1 MYISDTRDF
10 ICCTIFHG
18 VVKPVRTSKRKL
30 PSIVQAQTDMCFACK
45 TEEEF
50 SETVDS
56 MREEFKAK
64 DIQFSP
70 RIYLIGE
77 TGQLTGFYVVTA
89 KLQFKLPS
97 FLRCVDLLVKL
108 KFALN
113 YNFPESCE
121 LFWCFIAKHF
131 YRINYTRK
139 VKNSQLLQL
148 FAFLENRE
156 TTA

>member
-1 MYISDTRDF
+1 
-10 ICCTIFHG
+10 
-18 VVKPVRTSKRKL
+18 
-30 PSIVQAQTDMCFACK
+30 MCFACK

-50 SETVDS
+50 LESVDNL
-56 MREEFKAK
+56 REELKAN
-64 DIQFSP
+64 DFQFSP
-70 RIYLIGE
+70 RIFLVGEIDKLI
-77 TGQLTGFYVVTA
+77 GFYVVTA

-97 FLRCVDLLVKL
+97 FLRCVDLVVKL

-121 LFWCFIAKHF
+121 LLWCFIAKYF
-131 YRINYTRK
+131 YKINYTRK
-139 VKNSQLLQL
+139 VTNSQLLQL